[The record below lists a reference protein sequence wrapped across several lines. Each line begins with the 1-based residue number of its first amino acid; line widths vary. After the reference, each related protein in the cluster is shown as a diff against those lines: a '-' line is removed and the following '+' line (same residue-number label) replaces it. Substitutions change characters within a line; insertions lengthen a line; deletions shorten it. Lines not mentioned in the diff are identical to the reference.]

1 MLLYFLAQAATNQSE
16 PSVIGLAGTI
26 GTAAFAGG
34 GAITVAI
41 GKIFDTKRIEKIV
54 QLQGKIESL
63 EWRLKHREEEL
74 TKSEAEIE
82 ELKNQI
88 DALRE
93 QSNSSMNTQL
103 FDLKKKYDALYN
115 THIKAVR
122 IIKELK
128 GEKAS

>member
-1 MLLYFLAQAATNQSE
+1 MFLFLAQATSQSE
-16 PSVIGLAGTI
+16 PQSIIGLIGTI
-26 GTAAFAGG
+26 GAASATSGG
-34 GAITVAI
+34 IITVVVS
-41 GKIFDTKRIEKIV
+41 KMFDTKRIEKIV
-54 QLQGKIESL
+54 QLQGKIEAL
-63 EWRLKHREEEL
+63 EWRLKHREDEL
-74 TKSEAEIE
+74 VKVEAEAE

-128 GEKAS
+128 GEKTS